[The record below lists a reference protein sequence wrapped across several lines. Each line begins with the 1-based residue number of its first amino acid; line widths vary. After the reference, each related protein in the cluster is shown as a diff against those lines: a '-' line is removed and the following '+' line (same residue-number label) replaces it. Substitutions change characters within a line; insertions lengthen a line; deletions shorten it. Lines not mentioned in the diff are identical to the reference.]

1 MTGQASELHLFVLW
15 EKARR
20 VEARILEDLGHQ
32 ADIEILGKWELSFSG
47 PAAEAYP
54 AFYGGKKPMA
64 GHLKARKCGGGV
76 FLLIVVRNLN
86 PSYGS
91 RWARDDKYYLANEL
105 MYDLKTR
112 YREWAGRKHRVHGTT
127 DCGEFARDIFL
138 LTGHTA
144 EEWTHGVPDDIRINI
159 PAKAAW
165 RQVVDGAGADRGLS
179 DCRVLLENKYI
190 NDVFFEGRF
199 KGRDAIVK
207 CSSTCAWSIGNEFRL
222 ASRLHAVAPSVVAE
236 PLAVWTSDDGRRAF
250 VVTEKVGGP
259 SLTDLLMRGVTDAQA
274 DGFASDILMLAEALN
289 KTGILHRDIYTDNFL
304 LGADGHLKVID
315 FQMSI
320 DRNDYHED
328 PWVAAH
334 PKFLYVVF
342 GVNHNTPCG
351 CWDDRAAL
359 DAVLALLP
367 ATDTVAQ
374 ARRKLAAMPDIAFTA
389 RPPLGARLKLGLY
402 ALSLMI
408 QSRVPWRSRKR
419 RTQARKR
426 LATIRARGGT
436 DVDGRDPEAVCAE
449 KVSP

>member
-1 MTGQASELHLFVLW
+1 MNPELHLFVLW
-15 EKARR
+15 EKARCI
-20 VEARILEDLGHQ
+20 EARVLDDLSHQ
-32 ADIEILGKWELSFSG
+32 ADIEVLGKWELAFSG

-54 AFYGGKKPMA
+54 AFYGGKKPLD
-64 GHLKARKCGGGV
+64 GRLKARKCGRGP

-86 PSYGS
+86 PSYAP
-91 RWARDDKYYLANEL
+91 RWARDDVYYPSNEL
-105 MYDLKTR
+105 MYDLKAR

-127 DCGEFARDIFL
+127 DPAEFARDVFL

-144 EEWTHGVPDDIRINI
+144 EEWACGVPRDIRLNI
-159 PAKAAW
+159 PACAGW
-165 RQVVDGAGADRGLS
+165 RQVVDDSGAELGLA

-199 KGRDAIVK
+199 HDRPAVVK

-236 PLAVWTSDDGRRAF
+236 PLAVWTSDDGRRSF
-250 VVTEKVGGP
+250 VVTEKVCGP
-259 SLTDLLMRGVTDAQA
+259 SLTELLTRGVTDAQA
-274 DGFASDILMLAEALN
+274 DGIASDILLLAEAL
-289 KTGILHRDIYTDNFL
+289 KETGILHRDVYTDNFL
-304 LGADGHLKVID
+304 LGADGHLKMID
-315 FQMSI
+315 FQMAI
-320 DRNDYHED
+320 DRNDYRED

-367 ATDTVAQ
+367 ATDAVAQ
-374 ARRKLAAMPDIAFTA
+374 ARRKLAAMPDIAFSS
-389 RPPLGARLKLGLY
+389 RPPLGARVQLGMY

-408 QSRVPWRSRKR
+408 QAHVPWRSRKR
-419 RTQARKR
+419 RNQARKR

-436 DVDGRDPEAVCAE
+436 DVDGRDPEALNAG
-449 KVSP
+449 KGTP

>member
-1 MTGQASELHLFVLW
+1 MNPELHLFVLW
-15 EKARR
+15 EKARCI
-20 VEARILEDLGHQ
+20 EARVLDDLSHQ
-32 ADIEILGKWELSFSG
+32 ADIEVLGKWELAFSG

-54 AFYGGKKPMA
+54 AFYGGKKPLD
-64 GHLKARKCGGGV
+64 GRLKARKCGRGP

-86 PSYGS
+86 PSYAP
-91 RWARDDKYYLANEL
+91 RWARDDVYYPSNEL
-105 MYDLKTR
+105 MYDLKAR

-127 DCGEFARDIFL
+127 SQKEFARDVFL

-144 EEWTHGVPDDIRINI
+144 EEWERGVPDDVRLNI
-159 PAKAAW
+159 PAEAAW
-165 RQVVDGAGADRGLS
+165 RNIVDGVGVDMGLS
-179 DCRVLLENKYI
+179 RCRVVLENKYI
-190 NDVFFEGRF
+190 NDVFFEAQF
-199 KGRDAIVK
+199 KGRDVIVK

-222 ASRLHAVAPSVVAE
+222 ASRLRAAAPLVVPE

-259 SLTDLLMRGVTDAQA
+259 SLTDLLMRGVTEAQA
-274 DGFASDILMLAEALN
+274 DGFASDILTLAKALHE
-289 KTGILHRDIYTDNFL
+289 TGILHRDIYTDNFL
-304 LGADGHLKVID
+304 LGADGRLKVID

-320 DRNDYHED
+320 DRNDYRED

-367 ATDTVAQ
+367 ATDAVAQ

-389 RPPLGARLKLGLY
+389 RPPLGARLVLGAY
-402 ALSLMI
+402 ALSLMN
-408 QSRVPWRSRKR
+408 QSHVPWRSRKR
-419 RTQARKR
+419 RNQARKR
-426 LATIRARGGT
+426 LDTIRARGGT
-436 DVDGRDPEAVCAE
+436 DVDGRDPDAISAG

>member
-1 MTGQASELHLFVLW
+1 MSGQPSELHLFVLW

-20 VEARILEDLGHQ
+20 VEARILEDLGQ
-32 ADIEILGKWELSFSG
+32 QKDIEILGKWELAFSG
-47 PAAEAYP
+47 SPAEAYP
-54 AFYGGKKPMA
+54 AFYGGKKPLD
-64 GHLKARKCGGGV
+64 GPLKVRKCGGGP
-76 FLLIVVRNLN
+76 FLLVVVRNLN

-91 RWARDDKYYLANEL
+91 RWARDEKYYIANEL
-105 MYDLKTR
+105 MYDLKAR

-127 DCGEFARDIFL
+127 SVKEFARDVFL

-144 EEWTHGVPDDIRINI
+144 EEWERGVPDDIRLNI
-159 PAKAAW
+159 PAEATW
-165 RQVVDGAGADRGLS
+165 RSIVDGVGADMGLS
-179 DCRVLLENKYI
+179 RCRVVLENKYI
-190 NDVFFEGRF
+190 NDVFFEGQF
-199 KGRDAIVK
+199 KGRDAVVK

-222 ASRLHAVAPSVVAE
+222 ASRLRAVAPLVVPE

-250 VVTEKVGGP
+250 VVTEKVDGP

-274 DGFASDILMLAEALN
+274 DGFASDILMLAKALHE
-289 KTGILHRDIYTDNFL
+289 TGILHRDVYTDNFL

-320 DRNDYHED
+320 DRNDYRED

-367 ATDTVAQ
+367 ATDAVIQ
-374 ARRKLAAMPDIAFTA
+374 ARHQLAAMPDIAFTA
-389 RPPLGARLKLGLY
+389 RPPLGARLALGAY
-402 ALSLMI
+402 ALSLMV
-408 QSRVPWRSRKR
+408 QSHVPWRSRKR
-419 RTQARKR
+419 RNQARKR
-426 LATIRARGGT
+426 LATIRAQGGT
-436 DVDGRDPEAVCAE
+436 DVDGRDPEAINAG
-449 KVSP
+449 KAAP

>member
-1 MTGQASELHLFVLW
+1 MTPELHLFVLW

-20 VEARILEDLGHQ
+20 VEARILEDLGQ
-32 ADIEILGKWELSFSG
+32 QKDIEVVGKWELAFSG
-47 PAAEAYP
+47 SAAEAYP
-54 AFYGGKKPMA
+54 AFYGGKKPLD
-64 GHLKARKCGGGV
+64 GRLKVRKCGSGG

-91 RWARDDKYYLANEL
+91 RWARDEKYYIANEL
-105 MYDLKTR
+105 MYDLKVR
-112 YREWAGRKHRVHGTT
+112 YREWAGRKHRVHSTT
-127 DCGEFARDIFL
+127 SRKEFARDIFL

-144 EEWTHGVPDDIRINI
+144 EEWERGVPDDVRLNI
-159 PAKAAW
+159 PEKATW
-165 RQVVDGAGADRGLS
+165 RLVVDGVGADMGLS
-179 DCRVLLENKYI
+179 RCRVLMENKYI
-190 NDVFFEGRF
+190 NDVFFEGWF
-199 KGRDAIVK
+199 NGREAVVK
-207 CSSTCAWSIGNEFRL
+207 CSSKCAWSIGNEFRL
-222 ASRLHAVAPSVVAE
+222 ASRLFAAAPSVVAE

-250 VVTEKVGGP
+250 AVTEKVSGP

-274 DGFASDILMLAEALN
+274 DGFAADILMLAEALN

-320 DRNDYHED
+320 DRNDYRED

-367 ATDTVAQ
+367 ATDAVVQ
-374 ARRKLAAMPDIAFTA
+374 ARRKLAAMPDIAFSA
-389 RPPLGARLKLGLY
+389 RLPLGARLTLGSY
-402 ALSLMI
+402 AVSLML
-408 QSRVPWRSRKR
+408 QSCLPWRSRKR
-419 RTQARKR
+419 RNQARKR
-426 LATIRARGGT
+426 LATIRAHGGT
-436 DVDGRDPEAVCAE
+436 DVDGRDPDAMCAG
-449 KVSP
+449 KVVP

>member
-1 MTGQASELHLFVLW
+1 MNSELHLFVLW

-20 VEARILEDLGHQ
+20 VEARVLEDLARQ
-32 ADIEILGKWELSFSG
+32 DDIEVLGKWELSFSG
-47 PAAEAYP
+47 PAAETYP
-54 AFYGGKKPMA
+54 VFYGGKKPMD
-64 GHLKARKCGGGV
+64 GRLKARKCGGGP

-91 RWARDDKYYLANEL
+91 RWARDEKYYIANEL
-105 MYDLKTR
+105 MYDLKAR

-127 DCGEFARDIFL
+127 DPEEFARDVFL

-144 EEWTHGVPDDIRINI
+144 EEWERGVPDGIRLNI
-159 PAKAAW
+159 PECAVW
-165 RQVVDGAGADRGLS
+165 RQIVDDSGAELGLA

-222 ASRLHAVAPSVVAE
+222 ASRLRAAAPSVVAE
-236 PLAVWTSDDGRRAF
+236 PLAMWTSDDGRRAF
-250 VVTEKVGGP
+250 VVTERVSGP
-259 SLTDLLMRGVTDAQA
+259 SLTELLTRGVTDAQA
-274 DGFASDILMLAEALN
+274 DGFAADILALAEAL
-289 KTGILHRDIYTDNFL
+289 KETGILHRDVYTDNFL
-304 LGADGHLKVID
+304 LGADGHLKMID
-315 FQMSI
+315 FQMAI
-320 DRNDYHED
+320 DRNDYRED

-367 ATDTVAQ
+367 ATDAVTQ
-374 ARRKLAAMPDIAFTA
+374 ARRKLAALPDIAFTA
-389 RPPLGARLKLGLY
+389 RPTLRARVTLGLY
-402 ALSLMI
+402 AVSLMI
-408 QSRVPWRSRKR
+408 QAHVPWRSRKR
-419 RTQARKR
+419 RNQARKR
-426 LATIRARGGT
+426 LATIRAQGGT
-436 DVDGRDPEAVCAE
+436 DVDGRDPEAINAG
-449 KVSP
+449 KAAP